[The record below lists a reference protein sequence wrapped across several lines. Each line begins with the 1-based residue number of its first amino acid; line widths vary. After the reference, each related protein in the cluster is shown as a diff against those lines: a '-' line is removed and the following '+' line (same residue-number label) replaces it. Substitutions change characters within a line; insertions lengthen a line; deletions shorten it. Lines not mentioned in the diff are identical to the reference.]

1 MARDI
6 YDDPGIQE
14 DEGDFIKLDEV
25 GDGVQGTIQDIQ
37 VIPAKFGPV
46 LKYTMR
52 LAAGRSGSFLAGS
65 KNLKGQL
72 MSMKPRPGDW
82 LDIKLVELRP
92 TQMGSPLK
100 VFEVNV
106 MPAGS
111 QTPASPVAVSRPPA
125 DDDEDL
131 FAS

>member
-6 YDDPGIQE
+6 YDEPTIQPE
-14 DEGDFIKLDEV
+14 DDDFIRMEQV
-25 GDGVQGTIQDIQ
+25 GDGVQGTILKIDI
-37 VIPAKFGPV
+37 IPAKFGPV
-46 LKYTMR
+46 LKYTMQ
-52 LAAGRSGSFLAGS
+52 LGAGREGSFLAGS

-92 TQMGSPLK
+92 TTMGSPLK

-106 MPAGS
+106 MPAG
-111 QTPASPVAVSRPPA
+111 QPTSPVAVTHQAQP
-125 DDDEDL
+125 DDDL